1 MVQVVSEYVHRQGG
15 HADIHLVTD
24 VALLGIVGVERPV
37 GLSVSREVAA
47 CCVMFSTVTACVLC
61 FLAPL
66 FTPILCSAIR
76 DGQLGG
82 GGGVRVGT
90 GGVLVDDAG
99 LGETG
104 VWRRLEPGGV
114 DRAERVNCVCS
125 RVGDGRCER
134 HMVANLLGT
143 TVLLLS
149 VTMWL
154 NKSLY
159 LARRGD
165 VYEGGV
171 LVVVILVRGG
181 VGSLSRS
188 ERLGNSWK
196 GRCDLFL
203 GYKMFCLPGHGR
215 GVFCL
220 FTWTWEG
227 RQGA

>member
-1 MVQVVSEYVHRQGG
+1 
-15 HADIHLVTD
+15 
-24 VALLGIVGVERPV
+24 
-37 GLSVSREVAA
+37 
-47 CCVMFSTVTACVLC
+47 
-61 FLAPL
+61 
-66 FTPILCSAIR
+66 
-76 DGQLGG
+76 
-82 GGGVRVGT
+82 
-90 GGVLVDDAG
+90 
-99 LGETG
+99 
-104 VWRRLEPGGV
+104 
-114 DRAERVNCVCS
+114 
-125 RVGDGRCER
+125 
-134 HMVANLLGT
+134 MVANLLGT
-143 TVLLLS
+143 TVLLLF

-181 VGSLSRS
+181 VGSLWRS

-203 GYKMFCLPGHGR
+203 GYKMFCLAGHGR
-215 GVFCL
+215 VFCL

>member
-143 TVLLLS
+143 TVLLLF

-181 VGSLSRS
+181 VGSLWRG

-203 GYKMFCLPGHGR
+203 GYIMFCLPGHGR
-215 GVFCL
+215 VFCL